1 MMIPAQLREWRFI
14 LLTGNSKIPIA
25 EMLGWAKDRENK
37 TFTYDDSRLQDHIAK
52 HGNYGV
58 VTGTDRFVV
67 AADTKEVEAA
77 IEKNLPRTFT
87 VQSPR
92 HKTKHFYFYGKL
104 SKPILCN
111 PSADGDPC
119 ADIRYGNAYV
129 LGPGDTF
136 KTYGEYRIIDD
147 EPIAT
152 ITEEQL
158 IAAIGP
164 FLKPRKET
172 KFLEERREKR
182 DSALEF
188 PITKILPN
196 LEALTQN
203 GEELFGPHPLH
214 GSTTGSNFHVN
225 LEKNVW
231 HCFRAGHDSG
241 GGPLELLA
249 VLNGLIQCEDCHK
262 GALRGD
268 LFKKTMLLAK
278 EKGLIKEM
286 PLQFGDLEQTEEKQ
300 RMEAVVTRLRDELT
314 FKTVDDTE
322 KIHVF
327 NEGVYEEAETMIK
340 GLVEQWLGIEVSK
353 HFLDEVLGHIERGS
367 YVKRSEFNKAGA
379 LIPVQNGLLDLN
391 TEELSPFDKD
401 KIFTFKSNL
410 IYNKTKKST
419 KFLKAV
425 NEWVDPQDVPL
436 LQEISGYCLLPG
448 MPFHHLFFLH
458 GTGFNGK
465 GSYIRTLQA
474 ILGKD
479 HCSNLSLEEFDGNHR
494 FAMARLYGKM
504 INVSSEPRTDKDL
517 QTSLLKK
524 ACGEDYIDAE
534 EKNKQK
540 TLNFMNTAKP
550 FILGNKYPKVNDNTL
565 AFWERVQMM
574 KFISTFTDPAKNIP
588 TIWNTWINDPD
599 EMSGIFNWMLEGLK
613 RLLKNNG
620 FTKTK
625 SSTETKIEF
634 QKLSD
639 TTGAF
644 LDERCEHFKEGV
656 YIKRDLY
663 ETYKEY
669 CDAEGLECDQL
680 SRFSTKMNNQ
690 TWIKNGRIRIEG
702 KLEHVWIGLK
712 VKASSEDGEEKENK
726 GQQKLDAVPPV
737 PPVPP
742 SIPRQTLGEKKKEEE
757 KKLIKGGTPGTG
769 GTPAPGATSTEFVS
783 AVSVVSTSGEKRCK
797 TKKNDLKPSDVKD
810 ASLLEAN
817 GESVEYKQQN
827 QTAYVAHIV
836 TGEPCYRKCGL
847 ASEWRIRIGPQ
858 FGESE
863 VLQLFCTECWNKA
876 KKDLERSGFKV
887 VFEDA
892 GRP

>member
-1 MMIPAQLREWRFI
+1 MSSSEPSGPVAIPAQLRQWRFI
-14 LLTGNSKIPIA
+14 LLIPQKKIPSA
-25 EMLGWAKDRENK
+25 EMKGWPKDRENK
-37 TFTYDDSRLQDHIAK
+37 TFAYDDSRLQDHIARG
-52 HGNYGV
+52 GNYGV
-58 VTGTDRFVV
+58 VTDTDRFVV

-77 IEKNLPRTFT
+77 VEKNLPKTLS

-92 HKTKHFYFYGKL
+92 HKVKHFYFYGKI
-104 SKPILCN
+104 SKPILCIS
-111 PSADGDPC
+111 SADGDPC
-119 ADIRYGNAYV
+119 ADIKYGNAYV

-136 KTYGEYRIIDD
+136 TTYGEYKVIDD

-158 IAAIGP
+158 IAALGP

-172 KFLEERREKR
+172 KFLTEARENHDKV
-182 DSALEF
+182 LEF
-188 PITKILPN
+188 PITAILPN

-225 LEKNVW
+225 LERGVW

-278 EKGLIKEM
+278 EKGLIKEL
-286 PLQFGDLEQTEEKQ
+286 PLQFGNLEQTEEKQ
-300 RMEAVVTRLRDELT
+300 RMEAVVTRLRDQFT
-314 FKTVDDTE
+314 FKTVDDTG
-322 KIHVF
+322 KIYVF
-327 NEGVYEEAETMIK
+327 NEGVYEEAETIIK

-367 YVKRSEFNKAGA
+367 YVKRSEFNKPGA
-379 LIPVQNGLLDLN
+379 LIPVQNGLLDLD

-401 KIFTFKSNL
+401 KIFTFKSNP
-410 IYNKTKKST
+410 IYNRTKKST

-425 NEWVDPQDVPL
+425 NKWVDPQDVPL
-436 LQEISGYCLLPG
+436 LQEIAGYCLLPG

-465 GSYIRTLQA
+465 GSFIRTLQA

-550 FILGNKYPKVNDNTL
+550 FILGNKFPKVNDNTL
-565 AFWERVQMM
+565 AFWERAITL
-574 KFISTFTDPAKNIP
+574 KFPSSFVGTKQIP
-588 TIWNTWINDPD
+588 TIWNAWINDPN

-613 RLLKNNG
+613 RVIKNNG

-625 SSTETKIEF
+625 SSEETKIEF

-644 LDERCEHFKEGV
+644 LDECCEHFKEGV

-663 ETYKEY
+663 ETYKTY
-669 CDAEGLECDQL
+669 CDAEGLDCDQL
-680 SRFSTKMNNQ
+680 SRFSTKINSQ
-690 TWIKNGRIRIEG
+690 PWIKSGRIRIEG

-726 GQQKLDAVPPV
+726 RQQKLETVPPV

-757 KKLIKGGTPGTG
+757 KKKIMPGTLGTG
-769 GTPAPGATSTEFVS
+769 GTPAPGVTPTEERTCGKC
-783 AVSVVSTSGEKRCK
+783 ACWH
-797 TKKNDLKPSDVKD
+797 KPGCAYPD
-810 ASLLEAN
+810 ADPSCVAITNKYAADCRGFISQEA
-817 GESVEYKQQN
+817 SQ
-827 QTAYVAHIV
+827 
-836 TGEPCYRKCGL
+836 
-847 ASEWRIRIGPQ
+847 
-858 FGESE
+858 
-863 VLQLFCTECWNKA
+863 
-876 KKDLERSGFKV
+876 
-887 VFEDA
+887 
-892 GRP
+892 

>member
-1 MMIPAQLREWRFI
+1 MIPEQLHGWRFI

-25 EMLGWAKDRENK
+25 EMKGWPKDRENR
-37 TFTYDDSRLQDHIAK
+37 TFTYSDRRLQAHIEA

-58 VTGTDRFVV
+58 ITDTDRFVV
-67 AADTKEVEAA
+67 AADTKDVEAT

-104 SKPILCN
+104 SKPILCK
-111 PSADGDPC
+111 PTTEGDPC
-119 ADIRYGNAYV
+119 ADIKTGNAYV

-136 KTYGEYRIIDD
+136 ETYGEYRISDN

-158 IAAIGP
+158 IAAIDEFILP
-164 FLKPRKET
+164 QKKTTFLNAT
-172 KFLEERREKR
+172 MEKHNE
-182 DSALEF
+182 ALEF

-214 GSTTGSNFHVN
+214 GSTTGANFHVN
-225 LEKNVW
+225 MEENVW

-241 GGPLELLA
+241 GGPLELFA
-249 VLNGLIQCEDCHK
+249 VMNGLIKCEDCHK

-268 LFKKTMLLAK
+268 LFKKTVLLAK
-278 EKGLIKEM
+278 EKGLIKDL

-300 RMEAVVTRLRDELT
+300 RMEAVVTRLRDEFT

-322 KIHVF
+322 KIYVF
-327 NEGVYEEAETMIK
+327 KEGIYEEAETMIK

-367 YVKRSEFNKAGA
+367 YVKRSEFNKPGA
-379 LIPVQNGLLDLN
+379 LIPVQNGLLDLD
-391 TEELSPFDKD
+391 TLELSPFDKN
-401 KIFTFKSNL
+401 KIFTFKSNA
-410 IYNKTKKST
+410 IYDKNKKST
-419 KFLKAV
+419 KFLRAV
-425 NEWVDPQDVPL
+425 NEWVDLQDVPL

-465 GSYIRTLQA
+465 GSFIRTLQA

-504 INVSSEPRTDKDL
+504 INVSSEPRTDRDL

-524 ACGEDYIDAE
+524 VCGEDFIDAE

-550 FILGNKYPKVNDNTL
+550 FILGNKFPKVNDNTL
-565 AFWERVQMM
+565 AFWERATTLR
-574 KFISTFTDPAKNIP
+574 FISIFVGAKQIP

-599 EMSGIFNWMLEGLK
+599 EMSGILNWMIEGHQ
-613 RLLKNNG
+613 RVVKNKG

-625 SSTETKIEF
+625 SSEETKIEF

-644 LDERCEHFKEGV
+644 LNERCEHFKEGI
-656 YIKRDLY
+656 YIKSDLY
-663 ETYKEY
+663 EIYKKY
-669 CDAEGLECDQL
+669 CDDEGLECDLL
-680 SRFSTKMNNQ
+680 SQFSTKMNSQ
-690 TWIKNGRIRIEG
+690 TWIKSSRIRIEK

-712 VKASSEDGEEKENK
+712 VKALSEEEEEKTKN
-726 GQQKLDAVPPV
+726 QQKLDTTVPPV
-737 PPVPP
+737 PSVPP
-742 SIPRQTLGEKKKEEE
+742 ISPPPTFEGYKERVEL
-757 KKLIKGGTPGTG
+757 KRIKKGGTPGTG
-769 GTPAPGATSTEFVS
+769 GTLEPNDIGVDTGNK
-783 AVSVVSTSGEKRCK
+783 TSGSPDSGDSEEKLVAGHCK
-797 TKKNDLKPSDVKD
+797 KWHTGACSFPGDP
-810 ASLLEAN
+810 
-817 GESVEYKQQN
+817 GC
-827 QTAYVAHIV
+827 VAP
-836 TGEPCYRKCGL
+836 TNPCAKTC
-847 ASEWRIRIGPQ
+847 PQ
-858 FGESE
+858 FEE
-863 VLQLFCTECWNKA
+863 Q
-876 KKDLERSGFKV
+876 DERCL
-887 VFEDA
+887 
-892 GRP
+892 